1 MKPSPLSLKQQ
12 SILYIVCNLE
22 NFHPEILKALPIKVR
37 QKIFIN
43 LPVIDICHLEELGV
57 TDGMKSTDY
66 WEEVATQ
73 RIPRQYGYEV
83 ERNILFDSHVE
94 DWKAYYF
101 GVTLHV
107 LFDHIK
113 PREYRSHYELILHLL
128 VGIMSPVDVYSWANL
143 SFSYF
148 APITNDRPLIPNR
161 CLRYLTTRK
170 SDLHFF
176 TFIFDTCKYEPR
188 FVYVLCDLF
197 RQSEIYN
204 KHATEL
210 LTKYFSRVQKI
221 MFAFDFDE
229 NTKSFKSISKNEDI
243 DLSYDIPA
251 LMFKAILAT
260 ENPILQ
266 SVEFRDMNGKMLG
279 EILRRTG
286 PLFYAAYKSLSNISS
301 KHIPYC
307 GIKELVVA
315 IQGSKGVQDDV
326 LQKLS
331 TVLKPQNKLEKL
343 SFQNMIS
350 SSQVKSDR
358 YLSFLSTVSPSLKKA
373 EFQSFMIKSMHIP
386 LVGVM
391 ELIEAFISSSGETP
405 QKMTFNDATVVGEVP
420 KNTQMSNLAI
430 SEKSTLCKNLEFYSC
445 DMPANFFTWLFN
457 HSTIWLKR
465 LAISNCKLP
474 ISSNEYYNS
483 KPEDIL
489 HLIAI
494 HSNVRITHIDLQH
507 IEFVHHRSS
516 RTDLKAIL
524 SNPHLEQ
531 LSIRGCKLGHHGL
544 IPDLSAGIKSIS
556 SMKTLKSLSLI
567 GNQLGDIPDD
577 ELQELLDALFSLPH
591 IEMMEINLSHN
602 DFVKS
607 HYTMIYDAWKAQ
619 SGGMQVRH
627 FSCSGTNFPR
637 KTPFA
642 KLFDQIAVKCYHW

>member
-1 MKPSPLSLKQQ
+1 MKQSPLKLKQQ

-22 NFHPEILKALPIKVR
+22 NFHPGIIKTLPVKVR
-37 QKIFIN
+37 QQIFIN

-57 TDGMKSTDY
+57 TDGMTNTEY
-66 WEEVATQ
+66 WEEVASQ

-83 ERNILFDSHVE
+83 ERNILFDSHVD

-101 GVTLHV
+101 GITLHV

-113 PREYRSHYELILHLL
+113 PKEYRSHYELILHLL
-128 VGIMSPVDVYSWANL
+128 VGVMSPVNVYSWANL
-143 SFSYF
+143 RFSYF

-161 CLRYLTTRK
+161 CLQYLATRK

-210 LTKYFSRVQKI
+210 LTRYFGQVQKI

-229 NTKSFKSISKNEDI
+229 ATKCFKSITKNEDI

-251 LMFKAILAT
+251 LMFKAVLAT

-266 SVEFRDMNGKMLG
+266 SIEFRDMDGKMLG

-286 PLFYAAYKSLSNISS
+286 PLFYAAYTSLSNVAS

-307 GIKELVVA
+307 GIKEFVVA
-315 IQGSKGVQDDV
+315 IRGSKGVPDDV

-331 TVLKPQNKLEKL
+331 TVLKPQKKLEKL

-350 SSQVKSDR
+350 SSQVKSER
-358 YLSFLSTVSPSLKKA
+358 YLSFLSTVSPALKQA
-373 EFQSFMIKSMHIP
+373 EFKSFSIKSMHIP

-391 ELIEAFISSSGETP
+391 ELIEAYLGSSSETP
-405 QKMTFNDATVVGEVP
+405 QKLTFDDATIVGEVP
-420 KNTQMSNLAI
+420 KNTQKSVAI
-430 SEKSTLCKNLEFYSC
+430 SEKSTLCKNLEFFSC
-445 DMPANFFTWLFN
+445 DFPANFFTWLFD
-457 HSTIWLKR
+457 HSIIWLSR

-474 ISSNEYYNS
+474 NSSTDYYNS

-489 HLIAI
+489 HLIAV
-494 HSNVRITHIDLQH
+494 HSNVRIANIDLGH
-507 IEFVHHRSS
+507 LEFVHHRSS
-516 RTDLKAIL
+516 RTDFEAIL

-531 LSIRGCKLGHHGL
+531 LSIRGSKLGHHGL
-544 IPDLSAGIKSIS
+544 IPDITAGIKRQSNI
-556 SMKTLKSLSLI
+556 KTLKSISLI

-591 IEMMEINLSHN
+591 IETMEINLSHN

-607 HYTMIYDAWKAQ
+607 HYTMIYDTWKAQ
-619 SGGMQVRH
+619 SGGKQVRYL
-627 FSCSGTNFPR
+627 SCSGINFPR

-642 KLFDQIAVKCYHW
+642 KMFDQIAVKCYHW